1 MAAFAGE
8 DEGLDNLGELSD
20 LSDEFETS
28 IDKKLSTLR
37 VNEHTLSQVTE
48 LDLTAV
54 SYSRDLNQV
63 NSPAAATVDDPA
75 KQQKAKAKTK
85 TNKDREKRRKNKEK
99 EKGPGPKL
107 LPGKV
112 KILKRVAPVLSLSVE
127 APEFVPSFAVSSDKK
142 T

>member
-1 MAAFAGE
+1 MSAFPGE

-28 IDKKLSTLR
+28 IDKKLSKMR

-48 LDLTAV
+48 LDLSAV

-63 NSPAAATVDDPA
+63 NAPAAATVDDSA
-75 KQQKAKAKTK
+75 KQQKAKAKANAK
-85 TNKDREKRRKNKEK
+85 KNKDREKRRKNKEK
-99 EKGPGPKL
+99 EKDSGPKL

-112 KILKRVAPVLSLSVE
+112 KILKRVAPALSVE
-127 APEFVPSFAVSSDKK
+127 APEFVPSFAASSDKN

>member
-1 MAAFAGE
+1 MAAFPGE

-28 IDKKLSTLR
+28 IDKKLRTLR

-48 LDLTAV
+48 LDLAAV

-63 NSPAAATVDDPA
+63 NAPAAATVDNPA
-75 KQQKAKAKTK
+75 KQQKAKAKAQ

-107 LPGKV
+107 LAGKV
-112 KILKRVAPVLSLSVE
+112 KILKRVAPALSVE
-127 APEFVPSFAVSSDKK
+127 APEFVPSFAASSDKK